1 MVEAQWLMQI
11 AQRRIE
17 ALDASQMRLASVVRS
32 IDESTKSRI
41 GGENEGDAKNS
52 IDRREHDKENC
63 FQHPQHF
70 GRGNGDDSVSH
81 CRAGPVLAVLP
92 QKPRGKRHS
101 VSDKAQTATTPEKGE
116 KKRSGA
122 AHAMGAKTTQV
133 GTNTYVFAYIN
144 S

>member
-32 IDESTKSRI
+32 IDESAKSRM
-41 GGENEGDAKNS
+41 GGENEGDAKDS
-52 IDRREHDKENC
+52 VDRCEYNKENC

-70 GRGNGDDSVSH
+70 GQGNGDDSVSR

-101 VSDKAQTATTPEKGE
+101 VTDKAQTATTPEKGE
-116 KKRSGA
+116 KKRPGT
-122 AHAMGAKTTQV
+122 AHVMGAKTTQV
-133 GTNTYVFAYIN
+133 DTIYMTIL